1 MYVHAVYTFV
11 KNIIETSYLAHA
23 RRGWCLSDTV
33 FVRMSLR
40 KESLYVL
47 FVNVVAGLC
56 VSLVS

>member
-1 MYVHAVYTFV
+1 V
-11 KNIIETSYLAHA
+11 
-23 RRGWCLSDTV
+23 V

-40 KESLYVL
+40 EESLYAL